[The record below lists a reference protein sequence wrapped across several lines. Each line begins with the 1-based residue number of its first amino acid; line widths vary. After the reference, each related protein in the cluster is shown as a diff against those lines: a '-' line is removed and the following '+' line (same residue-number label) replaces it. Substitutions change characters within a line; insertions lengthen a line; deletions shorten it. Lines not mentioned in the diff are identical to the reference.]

1 MEYSVRTTDITQ
13 TKPGLIPETQNN
25 CIIFISDRMV
35 NAVCSFCDNS
45 YKRNPNVGYYKV
57 TAELRD
63 SLCLKEGADIHTI
76 CGEHFREQDISDS
89 GRLNKDA
96 RPVFFHRKSTMEHDH
111 DYCDGQNIVIENEG
125 NSNEINCPAWF
136 SSPLLTDMKLRLYT
150 KVYVMQTKIN

>member
-1 MEYSVRTTDITQ
+1 MESSVRTNNITQ

-96 RPVFFHRKSTMEHDH
+96 CIFHRKSTMEHDH

-125 NSNEINCPAWF
+125 NSNEINCPACF
-136 SSPLLTDMKLRLYT
+136 QILSYI
-150 KVYVMQTKIN
+150 Y